1 MAERVWHKLGI
12 DITWITLQFSR
23 AVYGTSSYVNV
34 NPATNATS
42 GFLGISR
49 NHRRISPHHPM
60 TTQKHQ
66 LLPETLTAPQYYS
79 NHLPQE
85 KPHWAVY
92 VKHNEGRANNQGTK
106 SSMTQ
111 ASNITS
117 FWLSLQLSEFD
128 LVISDLP
135 FHSHHRDCFLSRW

>member
-1 MAERVWHKLGI
+1 M
-12 DITWITLQFSR
+12 
-23 AVYGTSSYVNV
+23 YGTSSYVNV
-34 NPATNATS
+34 NPDTNATS

-49 NHRRISPHHPM
+49 NHSRISPHHPM

-92 VKHNEGRANNQGTK
+92 VKHNEGRANNRHKEFHDPGKQHNLFLALSSTK
-106 SSMTQ
+106 
-111 ASNITS
+111 
-117 FWLSLQLSEFD
+117 
-128 LVISDLP
+128 
-135 FHSHHRDCFLSRW
+135 